1 MKVAIVGGSGQIG
14 GWLMHLLKLRG
25 FAVAGNY
32 NSVAYDG
39 LDHVDAADHDSS
51 RLWIKSQKPGLI
63 FYPAGWTWVDGCEKD
78 PEKARKANVLD
89 PLNVARAGKEYGAR
103 FVFYSTDYIFDGTN
117 GPNTETDKP
126 NPQSVYARVKLEA
139 EELLQNEL
147 GDQFLCLR
155 TAWVQG
161 PERQGKNF
169 TYQVWRNLS
178 QGREMICPNDQI
190 SNPTYGPDLA
200 QVSIELAM
208 AGETGIWNVA
218 GPDLW
223 ARDDLGREIASAFNL
238 DPGLI
243 IGKTTAELAQPA
255 SRPLQGGLNTAKL
268 QNRLANSVRPLH
280 AWLADFREKLSS
292 LDSTESYEPIH
303 APWAI

>member
-1 MKVAIVGGSGQIG
+1 MKVAVVGGSGQIG
-14 GWLMHLLKLRG
+14 GWLIHLLKTQG

-32 NSVAYDG
+32 SSVAFEG
-39 LDHVDAADHDSS
+39 LDHIDAADHDAS
-51 RLWIKSQKPGLI
+51 RSWIISHNPGLI

-89 PLNVARAGKEYGAR
+89 PLNVAMAGKESGAR
-103 FVFYSTDYIFDGTN
+103 FVFYSTDYLFDGTT
-117 GPNTETDKP
+117 GPNTETDTP
-126 NPQSVYARVKLEA
+126 NPQSVYAQVKLEA
-139 EELLQNEL
+139 EELLQKEL

-169 TYQVWRNLS
+169 SYQVWRNLS
-178 QGREMICPNDQI
+178 QGKEMICPSDQV

-200 QVSIELAM
+200 KVSIDLAL
-208 AGETGIWNVA
+208 AGESGIWNVA

-223 ARDDLGREIASAFNL
+223 ARDDLGREIAKAFDL
-238 DPGLI
+238 DPSLI

-255 SRPLQGGLNTAKL
+255 ARPLQGGLDTTKL
-268 QNRLANSVRPLH
+268 QNRLPNSVRPLQP
-280 AWLADFREKLSS
+280 WLADFKEKLRSH
-292 LDSTESYEPIH
+292 ESAMTSEPIRS
-303 APWAI
+303 PWSI